1 MNEPMEMITIKQ
13 GDNYRVE
20 WPIGHKYQDVVLEFS
35 FVRPGPDTAAV
46 RAEIK
51 VTVLGRPEPL
61 YDGDIILTTP
71 TAVDRAA
78 KLIDSK
84 WGDDNLSWGSIMTQ
98 ACSKIRDRYREGE
111 PIVNLKNVRRS
122 ENSKFL
128 VEPLLYH
135 NQANL
140 FFGDG
145 GLGKSFLAL
154 WISALVATGLS
165 REGLKVEPGNVLY
178 LDYETPEFDMKDRF
192 YAICNGLEVP
202 EPDLHYRFSYHP
214 LTNDV
219 HALKKKIFDER
230 ISLVVVDSAGAA
242 SGAKPEEAQAALAYH
257 NALRSLEVTS
267 LTIAHV
273 SKDGGGDRGPFG
285 SIFWK
290 NNARVMWEI
299 IAGEATSKTQKEIGL
314 YQRKINTGAPE
325 PPLAFRMQFD
335 DPRRPDKIW
344 IKRIAVK
351 ENPTLHEKAR
361 NKLTLKERIEEK
373 LLEEY
378 TKAFEEEGDRALFEG
393 LTVFELAN
401 QFDKST
407 DTMSPLLT
415 KWNYERRLE
424 KENKT
429 DGSFVMTKDT
439 RKDYTLRGRWGLK
452 SQEDLIKLA
461 IT

>member
-13 GDNYRVE
+13 GEDYRVE
-20 WPIGHKYQDVVLEFS
+20 WPEGHRYRDAVLEFS

-46 RAEIK
+46 RAEMK
-51 VTVLGRPEPL
+51 VTILGRPEPL

-84 WGDDNLSWGSIMTQ
+84 WDDESLSWGSIMTQ

-192 YAICNGLEVP
+192 YAICNGLGVP

-219 HALKKKIFDER
+219 HTLKKKIFEEK

-257 NALRSLEVTS
+257 NALRSLAVTS

-273 SKDGGGDRGPFG
+273 SKEGGGDRGPFG

-299 IAGEATSKTQKEIGL
+299 VAGEANSTSQKEIGVF
-314 YQRKINTGAPE
+314 QRKINTGAPE

-335 DPRRPDKIW
+335 DPRRPEHVW
-344 IKRIAVK
+344 VKRIAVK
-351 ENPTLHEKAR
+351 ENPTLNEAS
-361 NKLTLKERIEEK
+361 LQTPTLKESIEEK

-378 TKAFEEEGDRALFEG
+378 IKAFEEEGDRALFEG
-393 LTVFELAN
+393 MTVLDLAN
-401 QFDKST
+401 EFDKST
-407 DTMSPLLT
+407 ETVSPLLT
-415 KWNYERRLE
+415 AWSYEKRLE
-424 KENKT
+424 KQQKG
-429 DGSFVMTKDT
+429 DGPFVKTKDT
-439 RKDYTLRGRWGLK
+439 RGDYSLRGRWGLK